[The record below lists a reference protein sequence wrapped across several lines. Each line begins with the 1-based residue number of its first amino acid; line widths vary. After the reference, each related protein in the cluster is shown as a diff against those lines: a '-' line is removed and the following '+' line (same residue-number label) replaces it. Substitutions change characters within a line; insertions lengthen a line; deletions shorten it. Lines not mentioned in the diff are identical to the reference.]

1 MSSSLMKTYSV
12 GTRRQVGRL
21 LTSACCYLGSL
32 SSHSAEVEDQ
42 PSVAARRGVGKKR
55 SRLEM
60 RPSYALLALNAAEE
74 LPPLKARMEP

>member
-21 LTSACCYLGSL
+21 LTSACCYLESL

-42 PSVAARRGVGKKR
+42 PSVAARQGVGKR

-60 RPSYALLALNAAEE
+60 RPSYTLLALNAAEE